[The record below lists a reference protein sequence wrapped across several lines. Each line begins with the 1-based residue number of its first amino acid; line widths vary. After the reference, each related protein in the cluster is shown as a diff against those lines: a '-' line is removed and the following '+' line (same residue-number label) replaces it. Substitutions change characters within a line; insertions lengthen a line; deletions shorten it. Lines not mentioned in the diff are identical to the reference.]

1 MTIRQ
6 LEPRAL
12 WNHFADLNEVP
23 RPSKHEERVIAFMKA
38 YGQKLSLETHVDA
51 VGNVIIKKP
60 ATPGMENRQTLVLQG
75 HLDMVHQ
82 KNNDTVFDFDA
93 EGIRSYVDGEWVKAE
108 GTTLGSDNGIG
119 VAAIMTLLEA
129 KDIPH
134 PPLEALFTIDEE
146 TGMTGAKELDETVLS
161 GKILLNLDSEEHDEL
176 TIGCAGGLNTNT
188 TIDFTEEPTP
198 AGHMGLRI
206 SVTGLKGGHS
216 GIDIHLGRGNA
227 NKLMNRLLYGM
238 SAAHGLRV
246 AEVDGGGLRN
256 AIPRESVAVAALP
269 ESAEEDFRAIFEQRR
284 EEILHEFRSIE
295 PDMSITLGKVTAP
308 AKVMAAAD
316 QERMT
321 RAIAAMPNGVF
332 RMSPDIPG
340 LVETSSN
347 LARVEVKGGTF
358 TTLSLQ
364 RSSVESGKAE
374 IAQAVR
380 AAFELAGAEVEH
392 SGDYPGWA
400 PNPESHIL
408 AQMVSLYEKL
418 FGDKPHV
425 AACHAGLECGII
437 GRHYP
442 GMDMISFGPTIRHPH
457 SPDEKVHVPSVQKF
471 WKYLTAIVEAAPLR
485 NQSVAG

>member
-23 RPSKHEERVIAFMKA
+23 RPSKQEQRVIAFMKA
-38 YGQKLSLETHVDA
+38 YGQKLGLETHVDA
-51 VGNVIIKKP
+51 VGNVVIKKP
-60 ATPGMENRQTLVLQG
+60 ATPGMENRQTIVLQG

-82 KNNDTVFDFDA
+82 KNNDTVFDFDT

-119 VAAIMTLLEA
+119 VAAIMTLLES

-146 TGMTGAKELDETVLS
+146 TGMTGAKELDETLLS

-188 TIDFTEEPTP
+188 TIHYTEEATP
-198 AGHMGLRI
+198 AGHTGLRI

-216 GIDIHLGRGNA
+216 GIEIHLGRGNA

-238 SAAHGLRV
+238 GAAHGLRV

-269 ESAEEDFRAIFEQRR
+269 EHAEGAFRAAFEQRR
-284 EEILHEFRSIE
+284 EEILREFRSIE
-295 PDMSITLGKVTAP
+295 PELGIALEKVAAP
-308 AKVMAAAD
+308 AKVMALAD

-347 LARVEVKGGTF
+347 LARVEVKAGTF

-400 PNPESHIL
+400 PNPDSPIL

-437 GRHYP
+437 GQHYP

-457 SPDEKVHVPSVQKF
+457 SPDEKVHIPSVQKF
-471 WKYLTAIVEAAPLR
+471 WKYLLAIVQDTPAMA
-485 NQSVAG
+485 